1 MARILRSCFAR
12 SAIRR
17 CYDTVARR
25 QFAAAAAVWEDDDL
39 DYWTDCEEKAHV
51 PLAEDTCCERGPR
64 GVQWVF
70 MGGPGVQKHLYA
82 ARMAQLLD
90 VPYISM
96 GTLVRQELD
105 PRSSIYLK
113 VCLSIDFF
121 CSKFIDVLWNIS
133 VQKLLY
139 DI

>member
-1 MARILRSCFAR
+1 MTGILRSCAAR

-17 CYDTVARR
+17 LSGTVARR
-25 QFAAAAAVWEDDDL
+25 RFAAAATAVWEEDDDL
-39 DYWTDCEEKAHV
+39 DYWSECEEKAHV

-70 MGGPGVQKHLYA
+70 MGSPGVQKHLYA
-82 ARMAQLLD
+82 ARMAQMLD

-113 VCLSIDFF
+113 VCLSSIGLCFLGF
-121 CSKFIDVLWNIS
+121 V
-133 VQKLLY
+133 
-139 DI
+139 